1 MFMNAINEYSK
12 THKQGMVK
20 YTESMVKIFK
30 SKALLQTL
38 EKLKQKGVSQS
49 LLQGLSSSTI
59 DDLSFLEEE

>member
-1 MFMNAINEYSK
+1 
-12 THKQGMVK
+12 MVK
-20 YTESMVKIFK
+20 YTDSMIKIFK

-38 EKLKQKGVSQS
+38 EKLKQKGVSQN